1 MQKILDAY
9 QLLLTN
15 GKHDDPGTNAE
26 LKAWIVVRWKKGDA
40 SIPTTKQPLKD
51 MKDSM
56 TDRQPMF
63 DLKELLVARKD
74 FSSLEEAEEFVTQ
87 YHDDLEAEAE
97 AGSSDE
103 EEEEEIDI
111 VGV

>member
-1 MQKILDAY
+1 MQKILDVY

-26 LKAWIVVRWKKGDA
+26 MKAWIGVRWKKGGA

-56 TDRQPMF
+56 TDLQPMF
-63 DLKELLVARKD
+63 ELKELLVTRKH
-74 FSSLEEAEEFVTQ
+74 FSSLEAADEFVTQ

-103 EEEEEIDI
+103 EEEEEIYI

>member
-1 MQKILDAY
+1 
-9 QLLLTN
+9 
-15 GKHDDPGTNAE
+15 
-26 LKAWIVVRWKKGDA
+26 
-40 SIPTTKQPLKD
+40 
-51 MKDSM
+51 M

-87 YHDDLEAEAE
+87 YHDDLEAKAE
-97 AGSSDE
+97 AGSSDD